1 MKTIIRS
8 LALAVISGIS
18 LTPLAADA
26 ACRSDM
32 IRQAA
37 VLDYKS
43 DAVMREFN
51 REYGGRRLCGI
62 EAELSRAICSLER
75 LADDLRS
82 SIERGDNC
90 SCQER
95 IFHSLKSTHCDM
107 VRLADCARVC
117 RCLRETMRDFGHAVN
132 LMEAI
137 GFRHDFVPSRPHF
150 QPQRP
155 ISRPSHYDR
164 PRSVR
169 PEELIIGGIIGL
181 LGSR

>member
-1 MKTIIRS
+1 MKNIIRS
-8 LALAVISGIS
+8 LALAVISSIS
-18 LTPLAADA
+18 LTPVAADA

-43 DAVMREFN
+43 DAVRREFQQ
-51 REYGGRRLCGI
+51 EYGGRRLCGI
-62 EAELSRAICSLER
+62 EADLSRAICSLER

-82 SIERGDNC
+82 SIESGESC

-95 IFHSLKSTHCDM
+95 IFRSLKSAHCT
-107 VRLADCARVC
+107 VVHLADRARVC
-117 RCLRETMRDFGHAVN
+117 RHLRETMRDFGHAVN

-137 GFRHDFVPSRPHF
+137 GFAHDIAPTRPHF
-150 QPQRP
+150 EPHRP
-155 ISRPSHYDR
+155 VSRPSHYDR
-164 PRSVR
+164 PRTMR
-169 PEELIIGGIIGL
+169 PEDLIIGGIIGL